1 MFLCWVLEV
10 NYPLSEAKGLHYQFF
25 TENCIHAYQ
34 LGMVGIDIVNQI
46 REKGVSFCRRAYFH
60 KWCKKLSVTICNFML
75 LNSYIAWN
83 MVVDERYSKKKI
95 LRKYDF
101 YAGLAEEMTYFTA
114 P

>member
-1 MFLCWVLEV
+1 
-10 NYPLSEAKGLHYQFF
+10 
-25 TENCIHAYQ
+25 
-34 LGMVGIDIVNQI
+34 MVGIDIVDQI

-83 MVVDERYSKKKI
+83 MAANERYLKGKI
-95 LRKYDF
+95 LCKCDF
-101 YAGLAEEMTYFTA
+101 YAWLAEEIALYY